1 MTSPYN
7 QISSLV
13 SDWLAAR
20 MLRSYWLSSE
30 LAWLCPPQLSLSAT
44 MRRNSKLSFLAEIFC
59 FAAIT
64 VSNYRLVHARPGFL
78 DSETQ
83 QTNRTII

>member
-20 MLRSYWLSSE
+20 MLRSYWLISE
-30 LAWLCPPQLSLSAT
+30 LVWLCPPQLSLSAT

-83 QTNRTII
+83 LLSA